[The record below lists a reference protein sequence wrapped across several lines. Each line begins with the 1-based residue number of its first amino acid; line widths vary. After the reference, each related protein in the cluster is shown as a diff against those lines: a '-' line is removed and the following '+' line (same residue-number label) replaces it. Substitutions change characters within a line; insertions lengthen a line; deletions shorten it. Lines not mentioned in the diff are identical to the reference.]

1 MSRLMGKNWRVF
13 LVAMISMP
21 GLPVWGHANIKNVKV
36 AVSNPGDAP
45 WIAADVVVPISDIK
59 KIAPDFTPGAMVITA
74 TSAATMK
81 EDSAIL
87 ETEELPSQIDDLD
100 GDGKG
105 DELAFQID
113 LRPRQTRI
121 VTISYGEEGRIWRL
135 RNDDQQKTNAMFSGK
150 FEGLGWESERIAF
163 RIYFDARNAI
173 DIYGKRRL
181 SLQLPLYATPDYVYH
196 QESPNGRD
204 IFAVGDAVGI
214 GGVAA
219 IVNGKLVKVADVKDR
234 KWRIISAGAVRSIV
248 ELEYGGWSVGGN
260 SITLHSRI
268 TQWAGERGFW
278 HMITATPSEGLSY
291 VTGFTKRQEIPAIT
305 SAEAQGSAACW
316 LASWGEQAVAP
327 GAKAQ
332 TDMVPGQNLGLAV
345 VTTMPRTSFLD
356 DVHNRLVKFDLQK
369 GTASW
374 YAMAAWDQEGS
385 HRREK
390 IGPEGEMDPRHSI
403 TLPAAGLRTKEEF
416 LSSVETQAAHMEKPV
431 QIQFLSTAAAPQPA
445 PEDASAPRSA
455 RTTGAAVSLLQE
467 SIDRTAA
474 QWEPVLRSSPA
485 DSFSANSGLG
495 FFTEGDD
502 QTGEWRRQ
510 NGHFWTGSFWI
521 GELWQMYG
529 RTHDE
534 KYRNW
539 AQLWESRVIGHES
552 DQNHDAG
559 FLYYYSSALGFD
571 LTQDE
576 SLKSSAIRGAERLE
590 QLFNPRTHLIA
601 SWGVNGDDTIVDTM
615 MNLQLLWWVS
625 DKTGEA
631 KWREIGKQHAL
642 RTAEW
647 YVRPDGSVI
656 QSVHYNPGD
665 NRQSF
670 HLHGGLATD
679 MDVRIPNETAP
690 GDWIFNHTH
699 QGYSTDTAWARGQA
713 WAIYGFTSAYGATHE
728 QSLLESAEQV
738 ADFAI
743 DNLADDFVPWYDFL
757 DEGVHFRNRDSSAA
771 AIMAGGLLHLS
782 TLTND
787 KRKAERYRQTGEKM
801 VQALIDHYLT
811 PVGENDKT
819 PPGILRH
826 GSSTRPSDVMLI
838 YGQYYLLEDL
848 LWIEQHKQ

>member
-1 MSRLMGKNWRVF
+1 MCKNWRVF
-13 LVAMISMP
+13 VAAMIAMLGFP
-21 GLPVWGHANIKNVKV
+21 AWGHGNIKNVKV

-45 WIAADVVVPISDIK
+45 WVAADVVIPVSEIK
-59 KIAPDFTPGAMVITA
+59 KIAPDFTPGAMVVTA
-74 TSAATMK
+74 TSAATIK

-87 ETEELPSQIDDLD
+87 ETEELPSQTDDLD

-113 LRPRQTRI
+113 LQPRQTRI
-121 VTISYGEEGRIWRL
+121 VTVSYGPEDRIGRL
-135 RNDDQQKTNAMFSGK
+135 RSDYQQKTGAMFSGK
-150 FEGLGWESERIAF
+150 IEGLGWESERVAF

-204 IFAVGDAVGI
+204 IFAVGDALGI

-219 IVNGKLVKVADVKDR
+219 MVNGALVKVAEVRDR
-234 KWRIISAGAVRSIV
+234 KWRIVASGPVRSIV
-248 ELEYGGWSVGGN
+248 ELEYDGWSVGGR
-260 SITLHSRI
+260 SVTLRSRI

-278 HMITATPSEGLSY
+278 HVITASPAEGFSY
-291 VTGFTKRQEIPAIT
+291 VTGFTSRQEISAIT
-305 SAEAQGSAACW
+305 SGDAGRNAASW
-316 LASWGEQAVAP
+316 LASWGEQTAAP
-327 GAKAQ
+327 GPKAQ
-332 TDMVPGQNLGLAV
+332 PNMVPGQNLGLAI
-345 VTTMPRTSFLD
+345 VTTMPRAAFID
-356 DVHNRLVKFDLQK
+356 DAHNRLVKFDLQK

-385 HRREK
+385 NRLEK
-390 IGPEGEMDPRHSI
+390 IGLEGATDPRHSI
-403 TLPAAGLRTKEEF
+403 TLPSGAIQTQEAFLAAVK
-416 LSSVETQAAHMEKPV
+416 TQAAHMEKPV
-431 QIQFLSTAAAPQPA
+431 QMQFLSTAAAAQPA
-445 PEDASAPRSA
+445 PGDTLAGPSA
-455 RTTGAAVSLLQE
+455 RTAGEAIALLE
-467 SIDRTAA
+467 RSIDRTAA

-485 DSFSANSGLG
+485 DSFSAKTGLG

-529 RTHDE
+529 RTHDK

-539 AQLWESRVIGHES
+539 AELWESRVIGHES

-559 FLYYYSSALGFD
+559 FLYYYSAALGFD

-576 SLKSSAIRGAERLE
+576 ALKSSAFRGAARLE
-590 QLFNPRTHLIA
+590 QLFNPRTKLIA
-601 SWGVNGDDTIVDTM
+601 SWGVQGDDTIVDTM

-625 DKTGEA
+625 EKTGEA

-647 YVRPDGSVI
+647 YVRADGSVI

-665 NRQSF
+665 NRQMF

-679 MDVRIPNETAP
+679 MDVLVPNKTAP

-699 QGYSTDTAWARGQA
+699 QGYSANTAWSRGQA
-713 WAIYGFTSAYGATHE
+713 WAIYGFTSAYGATRE
-728 QSLLESAEQV
+728 PSLLKSAQQV

-743 DNLADDFVPWYDFL
+743 DNLADDWVPWYDFN

-771 AIMAGGLLHLS
+771 AIMAGGLLRLS

-787 KRKAERYRQTGEKM
+787 KKKAELYRQTGEKM

-811 PVGENDKT
+811 PVGERDLT
-819 PPGILRH
+819 PPGVLRH
-826 GSSTRPSDVMLI
+826 GSSTRPNDVMLI

-848 LWIEQHKQ
+848 LWIEQHQQ